1 MKDLNKNSALITHI
15 LCERTNFL
23 FLCKYICFW
32 TPPIVFMVF
41 LAKNWS
47 YNDIFLRCQLSHICY
62 PPLQGLGRDGGQAGD
77 GGERCEPDP
86 PPPLLLPLTH
96 PVLQQGAQLGRH
108 EQPPAPPHRQDRQAG
123 AELCREQCHLQE
135 VSAHLCRPV
144 QGPKSGSAQGQ
155 DIKVGK
161 TF

>member
-1 MKDLNKNSALITHI
+1 MKEQIFCFSVNTFVCGPPNSFHGFFGQKLVLQLH
-15 LCERTNFL
+15 
-23 FLCKYICFW
+23 
-32 TPPIVFMVF
+32 
-41 LAKNWS
+41 
-47 YNDIFLRCQLSHICY
+47 IFLRCQLSHICY

-144 QGPKSGSAQGQ
+144 QGPEPGSAQGQ